1 MTTME
6 FLQANGVRLLR
17 ADKSEAISLGL
28 WETTEN
34 LGNVVGKIVWICDFR
49 NSAKDILGKPI
60 RAIAPK
66 QVQVFDSENSKKTIY
81 YSPICFREIGKKG
94 KLMAAEINAV
104 DNTGY
109 RSIAGTSV
117 QIFTNKEECEA
128 CCDILPRTKVRGFL
142 PWTPGNCA
150 SMEPLA
156 APVLLLLH
164 SGRCPAHRFYY
175 IFKRGCPAWSAPSV

>member
-81 YSPICFREIGKKG
+81 YSPIYFREIGKKG

-128 CCDILPRTKVRGFL
+128 CYKEMLKKAIAERKDALSKIAEEIQRLEQEYAR
-142 PWTPGNCA
+142 
-150 SMEPLA
+150 
-156 APVLLLLH
+156 
-164 SGRCPAHRFYY
+164 Y
-175 IFKRGCPAWSAPSV
+175 